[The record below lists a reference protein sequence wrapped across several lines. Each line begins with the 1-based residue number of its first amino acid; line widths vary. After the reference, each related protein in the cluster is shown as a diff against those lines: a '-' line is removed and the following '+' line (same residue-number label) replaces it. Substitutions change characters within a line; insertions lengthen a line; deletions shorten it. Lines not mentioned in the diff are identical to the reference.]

1 MAQLTSLNDIN
12 RLLHETLGR
21 ERAIDAELEGLLAKR
36 GDVEGRLLD
45 LRAST
50 AEACLHDTHP
60 VRSAGARLCLAVRMS
75 SLQPFDHV
83 L

>member
-21 ERAIDAELEGLLAKR
+21 ERAIDGELEGLLAKR

-50 AEACLHDTHP
+50 AEARATCSP
-60 VRSAGARLCLAVRMS
+60 A
-75 SLQPFDHV
+75 SLPIV
-83 L
+83 YIALPA

>member
-45 LRAST
+45 LRVST
-50 AEACLHDTHP
+50 AEVSLHLMAHFVVLKHKRTLH
-60 VRSAGARLCLAVRMS
+60 SAAEVLCL
-75 SLQPFDHV
+75 
-83 L
+83 

>member
-21 ERAIDAELEGLLAKR
+21 ERAIDGELEGLLAKR

-50 AEACLHDTHP
+50 AEARAYIQQCIAMFLK
-60 VRSAGARLCLAVRMS
+60 
-75 SLQPFDHV
+75 
-83 L
+83 

>member
-1 MAQLTSLNDIN
+1 LLTGTADGEAAAVAQLTSLNDIN

-50 AEACLHDTHP
+50 AEACLHDTYP
-60 VRSAGARLCLAVRMS
+60 RQNS
-75 SLQPFDHV
+75 
-83 L
+83 